1 MVNLYGIEVSDID
14 TIYLVILQ
22 QCNDNWMK
30 WIISFDL
37 CLNVVLRWFFVRL
50 SNTGCIFGLFA
61 WGL

>member
-30 WIISFDL
+30 
-37 CLNVVLRWFFVRL
+37 
-50 SNTGCIFGLFA
+50 
-61 WGL
+61 